1 MLFGW
6 ELRVPLEAPQGFR
19 EAVVK
24 AMFGKEMGQAE
35 FPWRPATVM
44 SRRQRH
50 IYIYIYPRSY
60 IFPPWSQPLSSAIN
74 TKALSKG
81 LGTEGKA

>member
-35 FPWRPATVM
+35 FPWRSATVM

-50 IYIYIYPRSY
+50 IYIYI
-60 IFPPWSQPLSSAIN
+60 SQKLHLPTLESTPKLSN
-74 TKALSKG
+74 QHQ
-81 LGTEGKA
+81 GTEQGTWD

>member
-6 ELRVPLEAPQGFR
+6 GLRGPLEAPQGFR

-35 FPWRPATVM
+35 FPWRPATAM

-50 IYIYIYPRSY
+50 IYI
-60 IFPPWSQPLSSAIN
+60 IFEPQKLHLPTLESTPKLSSQHQ
-74 TKALSKG
+74 
-81 LGTEGKA
+81 GTEQGTQD